1 MQLYRPER
9 IFGIIALI
17 VVVSGCGKQAANAPS
32 ASAVTS
38 APSGSPQNPIV
49 HVTRKSKRYHL
60 EGCPKLKKGDFAL
73 DLETAKSR
81 GLTPCH
87 LCNPP

>member
-1 MQLYRPER
+1 MQLFRTER
-9 IFGIIALI
+9 IFGIIALTLVI
-17 VVVSGCGKQAANAPS
+17 SGCGKQAANAPS
-32 ASAVTS
+32 ASAATS
-38 APSGSPQNPIV
+38 TSSVSPQNLTV

-87 LCNPP
+87 VCNPP